1 MHWGA
6 IIVAPGYT
14 DASLYAAG
22 GNPYGF
28 SMNAGELG
36 DAGKAAIA
44 HQARRLVEFTG
55 KIAAPVPVAA

>member
-14 DASLYAAG
+14 DASLFAAG

-36 DAGKAAIA
+36 DAGRAAIA
-44 HQARRLVEFTG
+44 HQARRLVEYTRRVT
-55 KIAAPVPVAA
+55 APLDVAA